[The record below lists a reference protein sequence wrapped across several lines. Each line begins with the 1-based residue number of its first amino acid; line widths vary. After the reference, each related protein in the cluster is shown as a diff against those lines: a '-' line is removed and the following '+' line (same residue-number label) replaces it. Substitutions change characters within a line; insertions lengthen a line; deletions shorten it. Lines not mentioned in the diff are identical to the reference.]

1 MENDPAEHGR
11 IREREREDEGDD
23 ERGRR
28 RRRRRSKSMA
38 CFAISAQTTRTL
50 HVSDPP

>member
-1 MENDPAEHGR
+1 MISRSMEGLE
-11 IREREREDEGDD
+11 REREREDEGDD
-23 ERGRR
+23 DRVRR

>member
-1 MENDPAEHGR
+1 MEDDPAEHGR

-23 ERGRR
+23 ERG